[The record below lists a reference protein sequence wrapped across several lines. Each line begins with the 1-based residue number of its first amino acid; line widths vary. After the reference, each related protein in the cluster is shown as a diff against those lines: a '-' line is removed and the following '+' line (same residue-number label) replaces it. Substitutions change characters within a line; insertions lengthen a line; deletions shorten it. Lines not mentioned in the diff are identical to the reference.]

1 MRDREGN
8 RELHGCW
15 RSTGRKLLVA
25 AEYDDGYVTSGA
37 YRDVVLAGRFVALV
51 FDATDISCKASCPPD
66 YDATKTQVTI
76 RDVKRRRSR
85 FTLSDVTPRSLRL
98 STAGVAAWLAPVA
111 AGAEVRA
118 IDAGGLGRLLDTGTI
133 DVASLA
139 LRGVRLD
146 WVNAGVPKTAD
157 LTPF

>member
-1 MRDREGN
+1 
-8 RELHGCW
+8 
-15 RSTGRKLLVA
+15 
-25 AEYDDGYVTSGA
+25 
-37 YRDVVLAGRFVALV
+37 
-51 FDATDISCKASCPPD
+51 
-66 YDATKTQVTI
+66 
-76 RDVKRRRSR
+76 
-85 FTLSDVTPRSLRL
+85 
-98 STAGVAAWLAPVA
+98 LAPVA